1 MRKKHEACQLGKD
14 SLLDLPKIRIHASV
28 SLLPFLLV
36 FFSPSKLITAAFDLS
51 FNLAFTR
58 QSKAYIFIYLYI
70 LCFSCTKVAGEHLQR
85 PSSSGGEL

>member
-70 LCFSCTKVAGEHLQR
+70 YIVFFLHK
-85 PSSSGGEL
+85 SGWRASTEAEFQWG